1 MGISVHSYERRSQH
15 HQPHNNIIIMKFL
28 VGICLVACA
37 VAVPINRTPGE
48 LVKAHIAAVRGE
60 QPDFLNNLMGAKV
73 QGTPLYQAAATTPY
87 LADASY
93 VAAPMP
99 YIGHT
104 PLVAAA
110 QPYIANSYAVA
121 EAKPYVVANAPFVAA
136 TPYLAD
142 TIEVAAAKPYLA
154 DAAYVAAAKPYLA
167 DTAEVAAAKPYLA
180 DSEAVAAAKPYLAD
194 AAYVADAK
202 PYLADTKAV
211 SKAKVEFQKYFD
223 AVEHSELGAEF
234 PLAKYQTP
242 LVVAPKVFSPINAPL
257 VRYESPK
264 VFTRADSIIPA
275 TYYSGY
281 NTYPNIYHINT
292 YPYSYHNAAYPYY
305 AGFHGMPVVTAPI
318 VSTSAKK
325 AVEAEE

>member
-1 MGISVHSYERRSQH
+1 MS
-15 HQPHNNIIIMKFL
+15 
-28 VGICLVACA
+28 CA
-37 VAVPINRTPGE
+37 VAVPINRTPEE

-93 VAAPMP
+93 VAAPRP
-99 YIGHT
+99 YIGYT

-110 QPYIANSYAVA
+110 QPYMANSYAVA
-121 EAKPYVVANAPFVAA
+121 EAKPYVVADASFVKA

-167 DTAEVAAAKPYLA
+167 DAAYVAAAKPYLA
-180 DSEAVAAAKPYLAD
+180 DTPAVAAAKPYLADAAYVAAAKPYLADTPAVAAAKPYLAD

-223 AVEHSELGAEF
+223 AVEHSEFGAEF
-234 PLAKYQTP
+234 PIAKYQTP
-242 LVVAPKVFSPINAPL
+242 LVVAPKVFAPINAPL

-281 NTYPNIYHINT
+281 NAYPNTYPVNT

-318 VSTSAKK
+318 VSKSAKE